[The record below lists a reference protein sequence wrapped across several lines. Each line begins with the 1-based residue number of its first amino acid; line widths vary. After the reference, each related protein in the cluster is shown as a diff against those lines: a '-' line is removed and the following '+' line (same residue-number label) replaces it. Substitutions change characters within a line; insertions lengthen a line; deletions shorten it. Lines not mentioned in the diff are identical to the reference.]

1 MCPSKQY
8 FLLAI
13 TTISLVSFGCSTS
26 KQYLSQNNSYPV
38 RTSQPERSPDTVS
51 TRKTCDEPEVQT
63 VAFLD
68 DETDEALSD
77 LIDPRAPLI
86 PPAEVEE
93 FTQSDFGLTIEAIE
107 ELALNNNPAIQ
118 QAVAAS
124 AQADGIRTQVGLK
137 PNPTIGYFG
146 EEIGNEGSG
155 GLHGAFVSQTFVRGD
170 KLAWNRQ
177 VIGHDVNA
185 MNWQIATQRQRI
197 QTDIRLAFYDALAAQ
212 KRLELARE
220 FRIVAKEGV
229 SVSEDRV
236 NAKIGTRPDVLQS
249 EIQLNEVDLS
259 IQQAEFELSASLK
272 ELAALAGVPDLGSK
286 TLIGDL
292 EVNADARDAE
302 TEFSQI
308 VAMSPQMAAA
318 QARVDRARANVQRQQ
333 VQSIS
338 NVTAQLGVGGDDGTG
353 NAFTN
358 IQLSLPVPV
367 HNKNQGNIRAA
378 QAEYLA
384 AMHNVQRIRQSIRRD
399 LAQIM
404 REYSIAEAT
413 VRQYEATILPK
424 AEETLNLM
432 QEAQDAGEFDFLRVL
447 TARRAYFDANLK
459 YVVAMGQ
466 LAQAN
471 AKIDGLLLTG
481 GLSNAVTYDVGDDL
495 RGQALSG
502 Q

>member
-1 MCPSKQY
+1 MFDSLSPSKVSAMCPSKQY

-77 LIDPRAPLI
+77 LIGPRAPLI

-185 MNWQIATQRQRI
+185 MNWQIATQRQRKY
-197 QTDIRLAFYDALAAQ
+197 QKEIRL
-212 KRLELARE
+212 LELMGR
-220 FRIVAKEGV
+220 FRLGAAIEIKKKLLQRTYPSSQPEE
-229 SVSEDRV
+229 SMF
-236 NAKIGTRPDVLQS
+236 PDF
-249 EIQLNEVDLS
+249 VD
-259 IQQAEFELSASLK
+259 
-272 ELAALAGVPDLGSK
+272 
-286 TLIGDL
+286 
-292 EVNADARDAE
+292 
-302 TEFSQI
+302 
-308 VAMSPQMAAA
+308 
-318 QARVDRARANVQRQQ
+318 
-333 VQSIS
+333 
-338 NVTAQLGVGGDDGTG
+338 
-353 NAFTN
+353 
-358 IQLSLPVPV
+358 
-367 HNKNQGNIRAA
+367 
-378 QAEYLA
+378 
-384 AMHNVQRIRQSIRRD
+384 
-399 LAQIM
+399 
-404 REYSIAEAT
+404 AT
-413 VRQYEATILPK
+413 V
-424 AEETLNLM
+424 
-432 QEAQDAGEFDFLRVL
+432 
-447 TARRAYFDANLK
+447 
-459 YVVAMGQ
+459 
-466 LAQAN
+466 
-471 AKIDGLLLTG
+471 KIDPAG
-481 GLSNAVTYDVGDDL
+481 
-495 RGQALSG
+495 
-502 Q
+502 